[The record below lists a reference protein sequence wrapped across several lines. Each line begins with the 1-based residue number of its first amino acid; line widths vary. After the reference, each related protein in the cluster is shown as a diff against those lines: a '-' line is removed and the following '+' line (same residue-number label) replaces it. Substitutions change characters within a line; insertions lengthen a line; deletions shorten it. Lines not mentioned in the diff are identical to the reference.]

1 MFPIAIG
8 LNHRSAPV
16 EIREKMS
23 FHSSPMQEVLRKL
36 KSYPGLEGVVIL
48 CTCNRTEVYAATTNV
63 EVGIHSIKKF
73 LVKHHGVEENV
84 LEQYLCV
91 HTLYDA
97 VRHLFR
103 VVSGLD
109 SMVRGETQILGQVG
123 NAYQQANDA
132 EVTNKT
138 MNVLF
143 QTALAVGKRVRT
155 DTLIDQHPVSISY
168 TAVELAK
175 QHLGELQGKGI
186 LIMGAGEMSTLTAK
200 HLVAAGATTVLVSNR
215 SYEKAVILAKEC
227 SGHAVRFDEMNQSL
241 EKVDMVISAT
251 ASTHFVLLP
260 DRMQEI
266 MTNRK
271 GRPMLL
277 IDIAVPRDI
286 HPDVGIIPFITL
298 FDIDDLRG
306 VVDRHHQE
314 REIAAVNAEKI
325 IEEEMLLFLK
335 WHNSLFV
342 VPTILALQQKGQKI
356 KESQVDRA
364 LEHLRGLTPKQE
376 KIIRSMASSIV
387 NHLLH
392 LPITNLKEYATTS
405 QGHLYTEIL
414 QNLFDLDIGEEAK
427 QPSLKVNQNSG
438 RIIIGGQN
446 DEYSHWESGQ
456 SISNVASR
464 VGTK

>member
-1 MFPIAIG
+1 MFPVAIG

-23 FHSSPMQEVLRKL
+23 FHPSQMPHILREL

-48 CTCNRTEVYAATTNV
+48 STCNRTEVYAATTDV
-63 EVGIHSIKKF
+63 EVGIRSIKNF
-73 LVKHHGVEENV
+73 LANHHRIEENL
-84 LEQYLCV
+84 LEQYLHV

-109 SMVRGETQILGQVG
+109 SMVRGETQILGQVS
-123 NAYQQANDA
+123 NAYQQANEA

-175 QHLGELQGKGI
+175 QHFGELRGKGI
-186 LIMGAGEMSTLTAK
+186 LIMGAGEMSSLTAK

-215 SYEKAVILAKEC
+215 SYEKAVILAEEC
-227 SGHAVRFDEMNQSL
+227 SGQAVRFDDMDQYL
-241 EKVDMVISAT
+241 EKVDIVISAT

-266 MTNRK
+266 MNKRK
-271 GRPMLL
+271 GCPMLL

-286 HPDVGIIPFITL
+286 HPEVGEIPAITL

-325 IEEEMLLFLK
+325 VEEEMLLFLK
-335 WHNSLFV
+335 WHNSLSV
-342 VPTILALQQKGQKI
+342 VPTILALQEKGKTI
-356 KESQVDRA
+356 KDALLDRA
-364 LEHLRGLTPKQE
+364 LERLSGLTPNQE
-376 KIIRSMASSIV
+376 KIVSSMANSIV

-392 LPITNLKEYATTS
+392 LPITNLKEYANTS

-414 QNLFDLDIGEEAK
+414 QNLFDLDVGEEAK
-427 QPSLKVNQNSG
+427 RHTSKVN
-438 RIIIGGQN
+438 
-446 DEYSHWESGQ
+446 ETSGQ
-456 SISNVASR
+456 VHHHRRAE
-464 VGTK
+464 

>member
-1 MFPIAIG
+1 MFPVAIG

-23 FHSSPMQEVLRKL
+23 FHPSQMQHSLKELR
-36 KSYPGLEGVVIL
+36 SYPGLEGVVIL
-48 CTCNRTEVYAATTNV
+48 STCNRTEVYAATTDV
-63 EVGIHSIKKF
+63 EVGIRSIKDF
-73 LVKHHGVEENV
+73 LANHHRVEEKAF
-84 LEQYLCV
+84 EQYLNV

-132 EVTNKT
+132 DVTNKT
-138 MNVLF
+138 INVLF

-175 QHLGELQGKGI
+175 QHFGELRGKGI

-215 SYEKAVILAKEC
+215 SYEKAVKLADEC
-227 SGHAVRFDEMNQSL
+227 SGRAVRFDDMDQYL
-241 EKVDMVISAT
+241 EEVDIVISAT

-260 DRMQEI
+260 ERMQEI
-266 MTNRK
+266 MTKRK
-271 GRPMLL
+271 GCPMLL

-286 HPDVGIIPFITL
+286 HPDVGGIPHITL

-325 IEEEMLLFLK
+325 VEEEMLLFLK
-335 WHNSLFV
+335 WHNSLSV
-342 VPTILALQQKGQKI
+342 VPTILALQEKGKTI
-356 KESQVDRA
+356 KDALLNRA
-364 LEHLRGLTPKQE
+364 LERLGGLTPNQE
-376 KIIRSMASSIV
+376 KIVSSMANSIV

-392 LPITNLKEYATTS
+392 LPITNLKEYAMTS

-414 QNLFDLDIGEEAK
+414 QNLFDLDVGEETK
-427 QPSLKVNQNSG
+427 RPKLTVNETP
-438 RIIIGGQN
+438 GQAHHHRRA
-446 DEYSHWESGQ
+446 E
-456 SISNVASR
+456 
-464 VGTK
+464 

>member
-1 MFPIAIG
+1 MFPVVIG

-23 FHSSPMQEVLRKL
+23 FHPSQMQHILREL
-36 KSYPGLEGVVIL
+36 ISYPGLEGVVIL
-48 CTCNRTEVYAATTNV
+48 STCNRTEVYAATTDV
-63 EVGIHSIKKF
+63 EMGIRSIKNF
-73 LVKHHGVEENV
+73 LANHHRVEGKE
-84 LEQYLCV
+84 LEQYLLV

-109 SMVRGETQILGQVG
+109 SMVRGETQILGQVS
-123 NAYQQANDA
+123 NAYQQACEA

-175 QHLGELQGKGI
+175 QHFGELEGKGI

-200 HLVAAGATTVLVSNR
+200 HLVAAGASTVLVSNR
-215 SYEKAVILAKEC
+215 SYEKAVILAEEC
-227 SGHAVRFDEMNQSL
+227 SGRAVRFDEMDQYL
-241 EKVDMVISAT
+241 EKVDIVISAT
-251 ASTHFVLLP
+251 ASTHFVLQP
-260 DRMQEI
+260 ERMQEI
-266 MTNRK
+266 MTKRQ
-271 GRPMLL
+271 GSPMLL

-286 HPDVGIIPFITL
+286 HPDVGKIPGITL

-325 IEEEMLLFLK
+325 VEEEMLLFLK
-335 WHNSLFV
+335 WHNSLTV
-342 VPTILALQQKGQKI
+342 VPTILALQEKGKTI
-356 KESQVDRA
+356 KDALLNRA
-364 LEHLRGLTPKQE
+364 LDRLGGLTPNQVKVVS
-376 KIIRSMASSIV
+376 SMANSIV

-392 LPITNLKEYATTS
+392 LPITNLKEYANTS

-414 QNLFDLDIGEEAK
+414 QNLFDLEIEEEAK
-427 QPSLKVNQNSG
+427 RPNLTVNENP
-438 RIIIGGQN
+438 GQMHHHRRA
-446 DEYSHWESGQ
+446 E
-456 SISNVASR
+456 
-464 VGTK
+464 

>member
-1 MFPIAIG
+1 MFPVAIG
-8 LNHRSAPV
+8 LNYRSAPV

-23 FHSSPMQEVLRKL
+23 FHPSKMQHILKELR
-36 KSYPGLEGVVIL
+36 SYPGLEGIVIL
-48 CTCNRTEVYAATTNV
+48 STCNRTEVYAATTDV
-63 EVGIHSIKKF
+63 EVGIHSIKDF
-73 LVKHHGVEENV
+73 LANHHGVEENV

-123 NAYQQANDA
+123 DAYQLANEA

-168 TAVELAK
+168 TEVELAK
-175 QHLGELQGKGI
+175 QHFGELEGKGI

-200 HLVAAGATTVLVSNR
+200 HLVAAGATAVLVSNR
-215 SYEKAVILAKEC
+215 SYDKAVLLAKEC
-227 SGHAVRFDEMNQSL
+227 SGRAVRFDDMNQYL
-241 EKVDMVISAT
+241 EEVDIVISAT

-260 DRMQEI
+260 ERMQEI
-266 MTNRK
+266 MTHRK

-286 HPDVGIIPFITL
+286 HPDVGGIPFVTL

-314 REIAAVNAEKI
+314 REIAAINAEKI

-356 KESQVDRA
+356 KDRQVERA
-364 LEHLRGLTPKQE
+364 FEHIGELTPKQE
-376 KIIRSMASSIV
+376 KIIRSMANSIV

-392 LPITNLKEYATTS
+392 QPITNLKEYATTS

-414 QNLFDLDIGEEAK
+414 QNLFDLDVGEEGKRTSMTA
-427 QPSLKVNQNSG
+427 NQNLAQVHHH
-438 RIIIGGQN
+438 RRA
-446 DEYSHWESGQ
+446 E
-456 SISNVASR
+456 
-464 VGTK
+464 

>member
-1 MFPIAIG
+1 MFPVAIG
-8 LNHRSAPV
+8 VNHRSAPV
-16 EIREKMS
+16 EIRERMS
-23 FHSSPMQEVLRKL
+23 FHPSRMQGVLKEL
-36 KSYPGLEGVVIL
+36 NSYPGLEGVVIL
-48 CTCNRTEVYAATTNV
+48 STCNRTEVYAATTDV
-63 EVGIHSIKKF
+63 DLGIHSIKEY
-73 LVKHHGVEENV
+73 LANHHGVEESV

-109 SMVRGETQILGQVG
+109 SMVRGETQILGQVA

-138 MNVLF
+138 LNVLF

-175 QHLGELQGKGI
+175 QHFGELEGKGI

-200 HLVAAGATTVLVSNR
+200 NLVAAGATTVLVSNR
-215 SYEKAVILAKEC
+215 SYDKAVLLAEEC
-227 SGHAVRFDEMNQSL
+227 SGRAVRFDDMDQYL
-241 EKVDMVISAT
+241 EQVDIVISAT
-251 ASTHFVLLP
+251 ASTHFVILP
-260 DRMQEI
+260 ERMQEI
-266 MTNRK
+266 MNKRK

-286 HPDVGIIPFITL
+286 HPDVGGIPLITL

-342 VPTILALQQKGQKI
+342 VPTILALQQKGQKV
-356 KESQVDRA
+356 KDAQLSRA
-364 LEHLRGLTPKQE
+364 LERLGGLTPNQE
-376 KIIRSMASSIV
+376 KIISSMANSIV

-392 LPITNLKEYATTS
+392 GPITNLKEYATTS

-414 QNLFDLDIGEEAK
+414 QNLFDLDVAEEEK
-427 QPSLKVNQNSG
+427 RPSSTVNQNPG
-438 RIIIGGQN
+438 HVHHHRRA
-446 DEYSHWESGQ
+446 E
-456 SISNVASR
+456 
-464 VGTK
+464 

>member
-1 MFPIAIG
+1 MFPVAIG

-16 EIREKMS
+16 EVREKMS
-23 FHSSPMQEVLRKL
+23 FQPSRMQEVLREL
-36 KSYPGLEGVVIL
+36 KGYPGLEGVVIL
-48 CTCNRTEVYAATTNV
+48 STCNRMEVYAATTDV
-63 EVGIHSIKKF
+63 EVGIRSIKKF
-73 LVKHHGVEENV
+73 LANHHGLEEN
-84 LEQYLCV
+84 LFEQYLVV

-103 VVSGLD
+103 VTSGLD
-109 SMVRGETQILGQVG
+109 SMVRGETQIIGQVS

-132 EVTNKT
+132 QVTNKAI
-138 MNVLF
+138 NVLF

-155 DTLIDQHPVSISY
+155 ETLIDQHPVSISY

-175 QHLGELQGKGI
+175 QHFGELVGKGI

-200 HLVAAGATTVLVSNR
+200 NLVAAGANTVLVSNR
-215 SYEKAVILAKEC
+215 SYEKAVILADEC
-227 SGHAVRFDEMNQSL
+227 SGQAVRFDDMDQYL
-241 EKVDMVISAT
+241 EKVDIVISAT
-251 ASTHFVLLP
+251 ASTHFVILP
-260 DRMQEI
+260 ERMQEI

-286 HPDVGIIPFITL
+286 HPDVGEIPLITL

-314 REIAAVNAEKI
+314 RELAAINAERI

-342 VPTILALQQKGQKI
+342 VPTILALQEKGRKI
-356 KESQVDRA
+356 KDAQLSHA
-364 LEHLRGLTPKQE
+364 LERLGALTPNQG
-376 KIIRSMASSIV
+376 KIISSMANSIV

-392 LPITNLKEYATTS
+392 GPITNLKEYATTT

-414 QNLFDLDIGEEAK
+414 QNLFDLDVAEEDRR
-427 QPSLKVNQNSG
+427 PSSTVKPGHVHHH
-438 RIIIGGQN
+438 RRA
-446 DEYSHWESGQ
+446 E
-456 SISNVASR
+456 
-464 VGTK
+464 

>member
-1 MFPIAIG
+1 MFPVAIG

-23 FHSSPMQEVLRKL
+23 FHLSRMKEVLKEL
-36 KSYPGLEGVVIL
+36 KDYPELEGVVIL
-48 CTCNRTEVYAATTNV
+48 STCNRTEVYAVTTNV
-63 EVGIHSIKKF
+63 EVGAQSVKKF
-73 LVKHHGVEENV
+73 LASHHGIEENV
-84 LEQYLCV
+84 LNQYLYV

-103 VVSGLD
+103 VTSGLD
-109 SMVRGETQILGQVG
+109 SMVRGETQIIGQVAQ
-123 NAYQQANDA
+123 AYQQANEA
-132 EVTNKT
+132 AVTNKAI
-138 MNVLF
+138 NVFF

-155 DTLIDQHPVSISY
+155 ETLIDQHPVSISY

-175 QHLGELQGKGI
+175 QNFGELEGKGI

-200 HLVAAGATTVLVSNR
+200 NLVAAGASTVLVSNR
-215 SYEKAVILAKEC
+215 SYEKAVLLAKEC
-227 SGHAVRFDEMNQSL
+227 SGRAVRFDDMDQYL
-241 EKVDMVISAT
+241 EEVDIVISAT
-251 ASTHFVLLP
+251 ASKHFVLLP
-260 DRMQEI
+260 ERMQEI
-266 MTNRK
+266 MKLRK

-286 HPDVGIIPFITL
+286 HPDVGEIPHITL

-306 VVDRHHQE
+306 VIDRHHQE
-314 REIAAVNAEKI
+314 RELAAVNAEKI

-356 KESQVDRA
+356 KDAQVERA
-364 LEHLRGLTPKQE
+364 LEHLGGLTPKQE
-376 KIIRSMASSIV
+376 KIVRSMANSIV

-392 LPITNLKEYATTS
+392 KPITNLKEYATTS

-414 QNLFDLDIGEEAK
+414 QNLFDLDVAEEDK
-427 QPSLKVNQNSG
+427 RPNLMVNQNP
-438 RIIIGGQN
+438 GQVCHRRA
-446 DEYSHWESGQ
+446 E
-456 SISNVASR
+456 
-464 VGTK
+464 

>member
-1 MFPIAIG
+1 MFPVAIG

-23 FHSSPMQEVLRKL
+23 FHPSQMQHILREL
-36 KSYPGLEGVVIL
+36 YSYPGLEGVVIL
-48 CTCNRTEVYAATTNV
+48 STCNRTEVYAATTDV
-63 EVGIHSIKKF
+63 EVGIRSIKNF
-73 LVKHHGVEENV
+73 LANHHRVEDKE
-84 LEQYLCV
+84 LDQYLHV

-109 SMVRGETQILGQVG
+109 SMVRGETQILGQVST
-123 NAYQQANDA
+123 AYQQAYDA

-175 QHLGELQGKGI
+175 QHFGELQGKGI

-200 HLVAAGATTVLVSNR
+200 HLVAAGASTVLVSNR
-215 SYEKAVILAKEC
+215 SYEKAVILAEEC
-227 SGHAVRFDEMNQSL
+227 SGRAVRFDDMDQYL
-241 EKVDMVISAT
+241 EKVDIVISAT
-251 ASTHFVLLP
+251 ASTHFVLQP
-260 DRMQEI
+260 ERMQEI
-266 MTNRK
+266 MTKRK
-271 GRPMLL
+271 GSPMLL

-286 HPDVGIIPFITL
+286 HPEVGQIPFITL

-314 REIAAVNAEKI
+314 REAAAVNAEKI
-325 IEEEMLLFLK
+325 VEEEMLLFLK
-335 WHNSLFV
+335 WHNSLTV
-342 VPTILALQQKGQKI
+342 VPTILALQEKGKTI
-356 KESQVDRA
+356 KDALLSRA
-364 LEHLRGLTPKQE
+364 LERLGGLTPNQE
-376 KIIRSMASSIV
+376 KVVTSMANSIV

-392 LPITNLKEYATTS
+392 LPITNLKEYANTS

-414 QNLFDLDIGEEAK
+414 QNLFDLEIEEEGK
-427 QPSLKVNQNSG
+427 RPNLTVNQNP
-438 RIIIGGQN
+438 GQMHHHRRA
-446 DEYSHWESGQ
+446 E
-456 SISNVASR
+456 
-464 VGTK
+464 

>member
-1 MFPIAIG
+1 MFPVAIG
-8 LNHRSAPV
+8 LNHQSAPV

-23 FHSSPMQEVLRKL
+23 FHPSRMQHVLKELRN
-36 KSYPGLEGVVIL
+36 YPGLEGVVIL
-48 CTCNRTEVYAATTNV
+48 STCNRTEVYAATTDA
-63 EVGIHSIKKF
+63 EIGIRSIKSF
-73 LVKHHGVEENV
+73 LVNHHRIEENV
-84 LEQYLCV
+84 LEQYLKV

-109 SMVRGETQILGQVG
+109 SMVRGETQILGQVN
-123 NAYQQANDA
+123 NAYQQANEA
-132 EVTNKT
+132 GVTNKT
-138 MNVLF
+138 INVLF

-175 QHLGELQGKGI
+175 QHYGELQGKGI

-215 SYEKAVILAKEC
+215 SYEKAVRLAEEC
-227 SGHAVRFDEMNQSL
+227 SGQAVRFDDMDQYL
-241 EKVDMVISAT
+241 EKVDIVISAT

-260 DRMQEI
+260 ERMQEI
-266 MTNRK
+266 MAKRQ
-271 GRPMLL
+271 GCPMLL

-286 HPDVGIIPFITL
+286 HPDIGKIPAVTL

-314 REIAAVNAEKI
+314 REIAAKNAEKI
-325 IEEEMLLFLK
+325 VEEEMLLFLK
-335 WHNSLFV
+335 WHNSLSV
-342 VPTILALQQKGQKI
+342 VPTILALQEKGKTI
-356 KESQVDRA
+356 KDAMLNRA
-364 LEHLRGLTPKQE
+364 LERLNGLTPNQE
-376 KIIRSMASSIV
+376 KIISSMANSIV

-392 LPITNLKEYATTS
+392 QPITNLKEYANTS

-414 QNLFDLDIGEEAK
+414 QNLFDLDVGEEAK
-427 QPSLKVNQNSG
+427 RPSLTLNENLG
-438 RIIIGGQN
+438 EIHHHRRA
-446 DEYSHWESGQ
+446 E
-456 SISNVASR
+456 
-464 VGTK
+464 